1 MPMRHHGSLLKAS
14 GASVPGSRA
23 GASHPAA
30 FHAGDAAHEKASA
43 KATHGLSQPESRH
56 DSSDVGS
63 GDDQDGT
70 DGGDDETKRC
80 VNGFCSRIARDPPRK
95 HVATGVARGARRA
108 GRPHMRDARDIFHD
122 DASALTVHPRSA
134 CAKK

>member
-1 MPMRHHGSLLKAS
+1 MPMRHHGDLLKVS

-30 FHAGDAAHEKASA
+30 VHAGDAAHEKASA

-80 VNGFCSRIARDPPRK
+80 VNGFCSCVARDLPRK
-95 HVATGVARGARRA
+95 HVATGVARGTRRA
-108 GRPHMRDARDIFHD
+108 GRPHIATREIFFTTTRAR
-122 DASALTVHPRSA
+122 
-134 CAKK
+134 

>member
-80 VNGFCSRIARDPPRK
+80 VNGFCSRVARDPPRK
-95 HVATGVARGARRA
+95 HVATGVARGTRRA
-108 GRPHMRDARDIFHD
+108 GRPHKRDARDIFHD
-122 DASALTVHPRSA
+122 ANALTVHPRSA